1 MLQYMVAHLFLYS
14 RLCLWLLTAHRSQA
28 DGPRLPGQ
36 GLRDGQAHYLG
47 DFVKTLCAVHGLV
60 ISGHLPE
67 PEEELVR

>member
-1 MLQYMVAHLFLYS
+1 MVAHLSLYS
-14 RLCLWLLTAHRSQA
+14 WLWLSADCSQA

-36 GLRDGQAHYLG
+36 ALRDGQAHDLG

-67 PEEELVR
+67 PESEEID